1 MDMAG
6 CDKSC
11 GRKSSRGKDTDG
23 EKDTFFFFLDQVVR
37 EMTLKQTPG
46 GREGIESS
54 KNLGKYTPNGGN
66 SRSKG
71 LAGVTG

>member
-1 MDMAG
+1 MIRAVDGSQAG
-6 CDKSC
+6 E
-11 GRKSSRGKDTDG
+11 RTQMERRILF
-23 EKDTFFFFLDQVVR
+23 FFFFLDKVVR

-54 KNLGKYTPNGGN
+54 KNLGKYTPSGGN